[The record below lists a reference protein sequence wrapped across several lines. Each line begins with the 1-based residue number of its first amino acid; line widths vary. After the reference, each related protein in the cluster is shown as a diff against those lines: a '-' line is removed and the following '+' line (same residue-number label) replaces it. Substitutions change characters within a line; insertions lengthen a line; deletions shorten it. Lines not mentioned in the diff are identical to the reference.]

1 MSWRVVVI
9 SSRCKLDYSMNYMV
23 IRGEETQRILIDE
36 IAVLILEN
44 NAVSMTGC
52 LLSSLLEKK
61 IKVILCDSSRSPQA
75 DIMPLY
81 GAHNSSLKIKQQIA
95 WKEEIKE
102 RTWTRIVREKILN
115 QSRLLTKFE
124 KIKEAEMLQG
134 YTREIKAGDIS
145 NREGHAAKVY
155 FNALFGMKFT
165 RSDEENPINSA
176 LNYGYSLVLSAF
188 NREVVL
194 NGYLTQL
201 GLAHDNQ
208 FNHYNLSCDLMEP
221 FRIIVDQEVRNCIPE
236 TFGKEEKHQL
246 VNVLNKT
253 FRIRSMEQTLLNAI
267 KIYSKSV
274 FDAIEEDNIELIR
287 FVEI

>member
-176 LNYGYSLVLSAF
+176 LNYGY
-188 NREVVL
+188 
-194 NGYLTQL
+194 
-201 GLAHDNQ
+201 
-208 FNHYNLSCDLMEP
+208 
-221 FRIIVDQEVRNCIPE
+221 
-236 TFGKEEKHQL
+236 
-246 VNVLNKT
+246 
-253 FRIRSMEQTLLNAI
+253 
-267 KIYSKSV
+267 
-274 FDAIEEDNIELIR
+274 
-287 FVEI
+287 